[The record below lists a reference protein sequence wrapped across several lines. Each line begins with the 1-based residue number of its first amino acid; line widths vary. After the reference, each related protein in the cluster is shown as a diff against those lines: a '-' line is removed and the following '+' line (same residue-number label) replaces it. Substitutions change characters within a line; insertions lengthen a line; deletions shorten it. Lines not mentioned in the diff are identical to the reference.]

1 MQMRIAKVVR
11 TGRVGEAGS
20 DPIALV
26 HSHFNFGESSR
37 VFPSEMAFEMLEP
50 YALKG
55 ARTVLRGLGDGDI
68 PRLPDVPSNET
79 LEQITKTALRLTG
92 F

>member
-1 MQMRIAKVVR
+1 MRIAKVVR

-55 ARTVLRGLGDGDI
+55 ARTVLRGLGDGAI
-68 PRLPDVPSNET
+68 PRLPDDT
-79 LEQITKTALRLTG
+79 RLTL
-92 F
+92 